1 MSEDKLKGSFEPDN
15 TEGMLL
21 DYYSVSN
28 TLYQS
33 IKSLNNINGATNPSK
48 LLVLIKTL
56 QHRKNG
62 IERQLEIEGIPFIK
76 K

>member
-15 TEGMLL
+15 TEGMLV

-33 IKSLNNINGATNPSK
+33 IKSLNNINGSTNPSK
-48 LLVLIKTL
+48 LLILIKTL
-56 QHRKNG
+56 QHRKDG
-62 IERQLEIEGIPFIK
+62 IEKQLKTEGIPFIK

>member
-1 MSEDKLKGSFEPDN
+1 MSENELTGSFEPDN

-56 QHRKNG
+56 QNRKNG

>member
-1 MSEDKLKGSFEPDN
+1 MSENELTGSFEPDN
-15 TEGMLL
+15 TEGMLV

-33 IKSLNNINGATNPSK
+33 IKSLNNINGSTNPSK
-48 LLVLIKTL
+48 LLILIKTL
-56 QHRKNG
+56 QHRKDG
-62 IERQLEIEGIPFIK
+62 IEKQLETEGIPFIK